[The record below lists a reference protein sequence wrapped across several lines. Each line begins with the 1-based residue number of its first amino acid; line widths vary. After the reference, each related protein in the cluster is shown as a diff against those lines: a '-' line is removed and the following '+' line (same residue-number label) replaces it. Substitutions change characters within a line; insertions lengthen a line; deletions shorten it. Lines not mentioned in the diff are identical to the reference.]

1 VWLQT
6 SFLLQN
12 LDRLQHELLERLE
25 RRQRRQAPSA
35 AEGCVVDEEAQDM
48 EPTDDELLERLERP
62 QRRQAPSAAEG
73 CVVDEEARGQ
83 PGQDMEP
90 TVAEEDSEELDVD
103 SLVDRIAVLAALL
116 AVHGP
121 EEEMVDE
128 PEDEPPELLQLREGE
143 ALEVVLP

>member
-1 VWLQT
+1 MCQAARQVWLQT

-48 EPTDDELLERLERP
+48 EPT
-62 QRRQAPSAAEG
+62 
-73 CVVDEEARGQ
+73 
-83 PGQDMEP
+83 
-90 TVAEEDSEELDVD
+90 VAEEDSEELDVD

-116 AVHGP
+116 AVNGP
-121 EEEMVDE
+121 YEEMVDE
-128 PEDEPPELLQLREGE
+128 SEDEPPELLQLREGE
-143 ALEVVLP
+143 TLEVVLP

>member
-1 VWLQT
+1 M
-6 SFLLQN
+6 
-12 LDRLQHELLERLE
+12 
-25 RRQRRQAPSA
+25 
-35 AEGCVVDEEAQDM
+35 VDEEAQDM

-73 CVVDEEARGQ
+73 CVVDEEAR
-83 PGQDMEP
+83 GQDMEP